1 MSKKQKNLPPQD
13 PSDKLFDVMFEFKMT
28 AKQMEKESKKAETQ
42 SKNLIKKVKDCIAK
56 NDYEQAKVLASDA
69 IRQKNMVTR
78 YRNLSFKINTIASR
92 LKSAYQ
98 NQQITEAM
106 TNLTNKLLS
115 SGNLNVVK
123 MVETMDNFEKVFD
136 NLEVDD
142 QMMNQVL
149 DNVNA
154 GTVNDAEVN
163 QLITQVAQQNGLK
176 LSDDFDS
183 IKIEGDKNILPEQ
196 KQAIGEDGFPIL

>member
-136 NLEVDD
+136 NLEVND

-163 QLITQVAQQNGLK
+163 QLITQVAQQNGMK

>member
-163 QLITQVAQQNGLK
+163 QLITQVAQQNGMK

>member
-163 QLITQVAQQNGLK
+163 QLITQVAQQNGMK

-183 IKIEGDKNILPEQ
+183 IKIEGDKNRLTEQ

>member
-42 SKNLIKKVKDCIAK
+42 SKNLIKKVKDFIAK

-163 QLITQVAQQNGLK
+163 QLITQVAQQNGMK
-176 LSDDFDS
+176 LS
-183 IKIEGDKNILPEQ
+183 
-196 KQAIGEDGFPIL
+196 EDLMY